1 MVVPFSRLYPR
12 TESMKLRVCLIIPT
26 LDQGGAEKQ
35 LSLLARGLDRN
46 EFDVSVIVLTR
57 TGPRETELVDSGIP
71 VHHINKK
78 SKLDPFAWLRLRK
91 LLKQLKPDVVHTW
104 LFAANAYGRTAAL
117 SAKIPVILGS
127 ERSVDLWKNAFQF
140 WIDRLIAKRTHG
152 ITVNCQGTIDLYSR
166 HGIDPKSFHLIPNGI
181 EPSEPSK
188 LNRAQACERMGV
200 QVEKKIIVSIGR
212 LWAQKGYKDML
223 WAAELLRV
231 MREDICYVIIGD
243 GPDRE
248 RLELYRDNIRGAS
261 QIFFL
266 GHRTDARELLPH
278 CEILWN
284 GSLHE
289 GQSNV
294 ILEAMQSGVAV
305 VASDIPGNRELIQ
318 HDLTG
323 LLYPVGN
330 VDDLTRYSNQLLND
344 ESRRKKMTAD
354 AKKHIQHEHSVEQ
367 MISRHANLYRA
378 KVSDR

>member
-1 MVVPFSRLYPR
+1 
-12 TESMKLRVCLIIPT
+12 MKLRVCLVIPT

-46 EFDVSVIVLTR
+46 EFDVQVIVLTR
-57 TGPRETELVDSGIP
+57 TGPRESELVDSGIT
-71 VHHINKK
+71 VHHIHKK
-78 SKLDPFAWLRLRK
+78 AKLDPFAWLRLRK

-104 LFAANAYGRTAAL
+104 LFAANAYGRTAAI

-127 ERSVDLWKNAFQF
+127 ERSVDLWKNSFQL
-140 WIDRLIAKRTHG
+140 WIDRFIAKRTQG
-152 ITVNCQGTIDLYSR
+152 VTVNCQGTIEFYSR
-166 HGIDPKSFHLIPNGI
+166 HGLDPKTFHLIPNAI
-181 EPSEPSK
+181 EPSKPSQ
-188 LNRAQACERMGV
+188 LNRSQACERMGV

-212 LWAQKGYKDML
+212 LWAQKGYKDLL

-231 MREDICYVIIGD
+231 MRDDICYVIIGD

-261 QIFFL
+261 QIFLL
-266 GHRTDARELLPH
+266 GHRTDAHELLPH

-294 ILEAMQSGVAV
+294 ILEAMQSGVVV

-318 HDLTG
+318 HDCTG

-344 ESRRKKMTAD
+344 EPRRKKMTAD
-354 AKKHIQHEHSVEQ
+354 ASQHVQHEHSVEQ
-367 MISRHANLYRA
+367 MISLHANLYRV